1 MKPLPSGELKT
12 TGISFL
18 LQCTQ
23 NTLLPFCCL
32 SLVCH
37 LLLSPLL
44 GTSPSQRTLNS
55 FVFPCSPPSLM
66 SSFTDVSSDL
76 FHLYFVPFQQIE
88 ADGIGF
94 MEQPQDKKA
103 AWVP

>member
-1 MKPLPSGELKT
+1 MKPLTSGELKT

-23 NTLLPFCCL
+23 NSLLPFCCL
-32 SLVCH
+32 SLACH

-44 GTSPSQRTLNS
+44 GTSPSQSTLNS
-55 FVFPCSPPSLM
+55 FVFLCSPPSLM

-76 FHLYFVPFQQIE
+76 FHLCLFLSRRFKQTGL
-88 ADGIGF
+88 DSW
-94 MEQPQDKKA
+94 KA